1 MDFTPKFDNVL
12 IEEDAAR
19 ERMRRGIV
27 TPAGIHDEQ
36 VRRGVVLAVGPG
48 RHYDGVMIENTVEVG
63 QKVVFEPHAGF
74 TVKIGSTEYVVMR
87 EGKIC
92 GTYKGDEVQE
102 ADPAGGVII
111 AP

>member
-12 IEEDAAR
+12 IEEDGAR
-19 ERMRRGIV
+19 ERMRGGVIV
-27 TPAGIHDEQ
+27 PAGLADEQ

-48 RHYDGVMIENTVEVG
+48 RYYDGVMIETTVEVG

-74 TVKIGSTEYVVMR
+74 TVHIGKVEHVVMR

-92 GTYKGDEVQE
+92 GTYKEDEVQE
-102 ADPAGGVII
+102 STKGQGVII